1 MNETAI
7 TPAATVTHA
16 AAATP
21 AGNGGTPMTPRQYLD
36 HLLAHMVHSE
46 GSDLIIKENSAP
58 LFRIHGDLLPAPY
71 PKLTTEQ
78 AQAICYSIISDR
90 QRETFEKNLELDL
103 AHEIPGLSRFRVNL
117 MYQRGSVT
125 GCLRA
130 IPITIKTMEDLN
142 LPAVC
147 RYFCERPRGLVLVT
161 GPTGSGKTT
170 SLAAMINYINERMD
184 VHIMTVE
191 DPVEFVHEDKKAL
204 INQRELGTDTLS
216 FANALKYVLR
226 QDPDVILV
234 GEMRDLETISLAIT
248 AAETGHLV
256 FGTLHTTDA
265 VQTVDRIIDV
275 FPTHQ
280 QQQVRMQMSVNLIG
294 VVSQTLLKTADGR
307 GRVAAFETMVAV
319 PAIRNLIR
327 EAKTHQINSTIQTGA
342 RQGMMTLD
350 QNLAELA
357 RKRMVSFEE
366 AAAKA
371 GNLQEF
377 MNIYGEAV
385 SQDELAAAQAARK
398 R

>member
-1 MNETAI
+1 MSNNAQLAPPEQ
-7 TPAATVTHA
+7 PALVA
-16 AAATP
+16 AESPTEAMMREPRRTLDYLLTEMVKAA
-21 AGNGGTPMTPRQYLD
+21 
-36 HLLAHMVHSE
+36 
-46 GSDLIIKENSAP
+46 GSDMVLKEGAPP
-58 LFRIHGDLLPAPY
+58 LFRIHGDLLPTQFPR
-71 PKLTTEQ
+71 LTAENVQ
-78 AQAICYSIISDR
+78 ALCYSIVSDK
-90 QRETFEKNLELDL
+90 QKAAFEKGLELDL
-103 AHEIPGLSRFRVNL
+103 AHQIVNVSRFRVNF
-117 MYQRGSVT
+117 MYQRNAIT
-125 GCLRA
+125 GCFRA
-130 IPITIKTMEDLN
+130 IPLGIKTMEDLN

-170 SLAAMINYINERMD
+170 SLAAMIDYINERMA
-184 VHIMTVE
+184 VHVMTVE

-216 FANALKYVLR
+216 FANALKFVLR
-226 QDPDVILV
+226 QDPDIILV
-234 GEMRDLETISLAIT
+234 GEMRDLETIALAIT

-294 VVSQTLLKTADGR
+294 VVSQTLLKTTDGR
-307 GRVAAFETMVAV
+307 GRVAAFETMVAI
-319 PAIRNLIR
+319 PSIRNLIR
-327 EAKTHQINSTIQTGA
+327 EAKTHQINSAIQTGA

-350 QNLAELA
+350 QYLAELA
-357 RKRMVSFEE
+357 RKRIVKFED

-385 SQDELAAAQAARK
+385 TQDQMAAAQAARA

>member
-1 MNETAI
+1 MSNNAQLAPSEQPAVVSNESATEAMMRNPRH
-7 TPAATVTHA
+7 TLDYLLTEMVKAA
-16 AAATP
+16 
-21 AGNGGTPMTPRQYLD
+21 
-36 HLLAHMVHSE
+36 
-46 GSDLIIKENSAP
+46 GSDLVLKEGAPP
-58 LFRIHGDLLPAPY
+58 LFRVHGDLLPTQFPR
-71 PKLTTEQ
+71 LTAENVQ
-78 AQAICYSIISDR
+78 ALCYSIVTDK
-90 QRETFEKNLELDL
+90 QKATFEKGLELDL
-103 AHEIPGLSRFRVNL
+103 AHQIAKVSRFRVNF
-117 MYQRGSVT
+117 MYQRNAIT
-125 GCLRA
+125 GCFRA
-130 IPITIKTMEDLN
+130 IPLEIKTLEELN
-142 LPAVC
+142 LPAIC

-170 SLAAMINYINERMD
+170 SLAAMINYINERMS
-184 VHIMTVE
+184 VHVMTVE

-204 INQRELGTDTLS
+204 INQRQLGTDTLS
-216 FANALKYVLR
+216 FGNALKFVLR

-234 GEMRDLETISLAIT
+234 GEMRDLETIALAIT

-294 VVSQTLLKTADGR
+294 VVSQTLLKTADGQ
-307 GRVAAFETMVAV
+307 GRVAAFETMVAI

-327 EAKTHQINSTIQTGA
+327 EAKTHQISSAIQTGA
-342 RQGMMTLD
+342 RHGMMSLD

-357 RKRMVSFEE
+357 RKRMVKFED

-385 SQDELAAAQAARK
+385 SQDQMAAAQAARNK
-398 R
+398 